1 MGRFVI
7 FLGLLVLAVA
17 FAVLL
22 LSILRGVYAA
32 GQDMVRPMLQA
43 GERELLA
50 PSGIQKVAYAALLI
64 LLFGL
69 TTGLIGGL

>member
-50 PSGIQKVAYAALLI
+50 PSGIQKV
-64 LLFGL
+64 
-69 TTGLIGGL
+69 

>member
-1 MGRFVI
+1 MGRIII
-7 FLGLLVLAVA
+7 FLGFLVLAVA

-22 LSILRGVYAA
+22 LSILRGVCSF
-32 GQDMVRPMLQA
+32 GQDMMRPMLQA

-50 PSGIQKVAYAALLI
+50 PTGIQKVAYAALLI